1 MRLRANLHRIFAFF
15 IVVVSIGFTAMQS
28 RASLPNEI
36 AFLYK
41 TVGNNG
47 LFLSGTKQ
55 IERNRKKIPSLLSN
69 AVSHGLLLNQFYSD
83 NLQDLIKQRNLSDE
97 QNQLLDRA
105 LTFALWQ
112 YASELS
118 GGDITEIEF
127 LDVVLSKDFEEKVES
142 LAPDNEL
149 YLSLKKRL
157 ADLNKQ
163 DEFDKV
169 DTAKI
174 YFSRLLK
181 ENDEHPDIP
190 LLRARFFDVLDHN
203 DSKLDSVESP
213 ESKFN
218 PYIYDADLANAVREF
233 QLSHGLKADGVVG
246 PKTLKYL
253 NRNNEDEKKQIVAN
267 MARLRDVEWR
277 NRPSLRIDVDIAR
290 YWLKAYEDGAIAF
303 EMPVVVGTKSRQTI
317 KFSTVMTGV
326 RLNPGWTL
334 PPTIKAEDYIPKL
347 RTNPEWIT
355 ERGVKIYPS
364 WDPNAESVDPTLVD
378 WSLYEDNEIKAMRM
392 YKASGTSNPLGLY
405 RFLMHN
411 RHDIYL
417 HDTPAKYLF
426 DRSMRAKSSGCV
438 RISDP
443 RRVAEF
449 LLKDNPAWTSEK
461 IDEVLESNKTFDVGA
476 KRNIPVYFDYKTVWL
491 DADSKLIMGVDVYD
505 FDNQIYNDIVSYQGE
520 TGRNIKALIQNI
532 PIKITSKTNESQNA
546 LGDLFNS
553 LF

>member
-1 MRLRANLHRIFAFF
+1 
-15 IVVVSIGFTAMQS
+15 
-28 RASLPNEI
+28 
-36 AFLYK
+36 
-41 TVGNNG
+41 
-47 LFLSGTKQ
+47 
-55 IERNRKKIPSLLSN
+55 
-69 AVSHGLLLNQFYSD
+69 
-83 NLQDLIKQRNLSDE
+83 
-97 QNQLLDRA
+97 
-105 LTFALWQ
+105 
-112 YASELS
+112 
-118 GGDITEIEF
+118 
-127 LDVVLSKDFEEKVES
+127 
-142 LAPDNEL
+142 
-149 YLSLKKRL
+149 
-157 ADLNKQ
+157 
-163 DEFDKV
+163 V

-317 KFSTVMTGV
+317 QFSTVMTGV